1 MAITREARVLSRHS
15 GLGERA
21 GYLPTLDGW
30 RAVAILAVI
39 CTHDSLHSIGPLST
53 RWLYLHGGSGVDLF
67 FAISGL
73 LICSRLLEEERVF
86 GFISLRNFYIR
97 RAFRILPP
105 ALAYLGALAILILTG
120 VLHIGWREWLGTA
133 FFLRNYHALMGRVGP
148 DSWFTGHFWSLAV
161 EEHFYLILPA
171 VLVLTRKR
179 WRVSALSGLCLLVL
193 VHRFSVLQT
202 RPWGEVLFH
211 TGTRLDGLLIP
222 ALLTVLVQKAE
233 FREAMKKWLRFWPL
247 LLIPVIAMCTYWEG
261 SFARI
266 TFLALLMPLTVLG
279 SVLNPKGYL
288 ALFLEWAPLRYIG
301 RVSYSLYIWQQLF
314 FPVHYDIG
322 YPLGILEN
330 TPLRYVATLAI
341 AIASYHFLERPLIKL
356 GHKLAPPATPGRDDI
371 SGDTSKTGQPATTL
385 AAHVEAN
392 PS

>member
-1 MAITREARVLSRHS
+1 MQQTTNW
-15 GLGERA
+15 GDKA

-39 CTHDSLHSIGPLST
+39 CTHDSLHSIGPFST

-73 LICSRLLEEERVF
+73 LICSRLLEEERVL

-105 ALAYLGALAILILTG
+105 VLAYLGTIAVLIQTG
-120 VLHIGWREWLGTA
+120 VLHIGWREWFGTA
-133 FFLRNYHALMGRVGP
+133 FFLRNYSSLMGAPGP

-161 EEHFYLILPA
+161 EEHFYFILPA

-179 WRVSALSGLCLLVL
+179 WRVQVLLGICLVVF
-193 VHRFSVLQT
+193 VHRFSVLQA
-202 RPWGEVLFH
+202 RPWGEVIFH

-222 ALLTVLVQKAE
+222 ALFAVLALKAE
-233 FREAMKKWLRFWPL
+233 FRETMQKCLKFWPL
-247 LLIPVIAMCTYWEG
+247 LLIPVIILCANWEG
-261 SFARI
+261 SFGRI
-266 TFLALLMPLTVLG
+266 TLLALLMPMAVLG
-279 SVLNPKGYL
+279 SVLNPGGYL
-288 ALFLEWAPLRYIG
+288 ALALEWAPVRYIG
-301 RVSYSLYIWQQLF
+301 RISYSLYIWQQLF
-314 FPVHYDIG
+314 FPVHFDIG

-341 AIASYHFLERPLIKL
+341 AIASYHFLERPLIRL
-356 GHKLAPPATPGRDDI
+356 GHRLAPPATPGRCDLPNEMGN
-371 SGDTSKTGQPATTL
+371 SMRTQPP
-385 AAHVEAN
+385 AN
-392 PS
+392 LEPKPG